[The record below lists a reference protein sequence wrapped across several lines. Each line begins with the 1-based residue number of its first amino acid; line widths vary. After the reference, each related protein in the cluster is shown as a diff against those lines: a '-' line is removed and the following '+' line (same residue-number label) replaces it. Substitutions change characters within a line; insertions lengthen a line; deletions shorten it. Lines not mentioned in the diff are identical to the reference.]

1 MYKNNNLVTVKS
13 YVDAQNSF
21 GAMLRNNFIIQ
32 VQMQDDG
39 SGNATYVQLGDEV
52 ISGTFQ

>member
-1 MYKNNNLVTVKS
+1 MAKTNNLVTVKS

-21 GAMLRNNFIIQ
+21 GAMMRSEFIIQ

-39 SGNATYVQLGDEV
+39 SGKATYVQFDGNV
-52 ISGTFQ
+52 NRN